1 MYRFLVL
8 TCILFFTACAS
19 NIASTSNTGEASIAD
34 QKLPDLQEAWS
45 VVSME
50 VKARWVPL
58 VEQAAGN
65 VGDQGSFEQL
75 RVSARDA
82 AFSKGCD
89 RTKVAEASFMYH
101 DSQMGKIFTLRDYTY
116 RFITMAIKSGRPW
129 REVEEGTYQMAVA
142 ASKESVAFWKSVDLC
157 EVVSRR

>member
-1 MYRFLVL
+1 MYKFLVL
-8 TCILFFTACAS
+8 ICVLFSACATS
-19 NIASTSNTGEASIAD
+19 NIASTSNTGEVPVAD
-34 QKLPDLQEAWS
+34 QLPDLQEAWR
-45 VVSME
+45 VVPSE

-89 RTKVAEASFMYH
+89 RTKVAEVSFMLH
-101 DSQMGKIFTLRDYTY
+101 DSQMGKIFTLRDFTY
-116 RFITMAIKSGRPW
+116 RFITTAIKSGRSW
-129 REVEEGTYQMAVA
+129 REVEGGTYQMAVA
-142 ASKESVAFWKSVDLC
+142 ASKESVAFWRSVDLC
-157 EVVSRR
+157 EVVASW